1 MAVELVFQS
10 SEKCPLFFASSKILV
25 LSVDVC
31 IRGCGYVFVCIH
43 VCRSVYM
50 HSYAT

>member
-10 SEKCPLFFASSKILV
+10 FEKCPLFLAGSKIIF

-31 IRGCGYVFVCIH
+31 MRGCEYVFLCIH
-43 VCRSVYM
+43 VCTSVYM